1 AGRARHV
8 VAVRRALGFFR
19 GVKAAV
25 DELLQQRVIHRD
37 LLELVVAQPIHTRVP
52 DVCDRHAVVVEQTR
66 DERRAHAFALRLRL
80 RGLVD
85 DLVGAVDRV
94 AQGDRLTHVTRAG
107 LDLVAPAVPAGR
119 RDELDDR
126 LDGDAARDLAGVV
139 TANADGQP
147 P

>member
-1 AGRARHV
+1 QA
-8 VAVRRALGFFR
+8 
-19 GVKAAV
+19 
-25 DELLQQRVIHRD
+25 
-37 LLELVVAQPIHTRVP
+37 
-52 DVCDRHAVVVEQTR
+52 R

-94 AQGDRLTHVTRAG
+94 AQGDRLTHVTRAR

-139 TANADGQP
+139 TAHAVGEHPQADLGLRSNRVFVVVP
-147 P
+147 DLADVRDLYMREFSLETHA